1 MNSIEINAKAVEL
14 RTRFGEDEN
23 SYVDVFS
30 LANQI
35 PDLTLML
42 YPMGEHISGVCIKSE
57 GANVIA
63 INSLMSYGRQRYSLA
78 HELYHLFYDN
88 SDGVTISSKSFGADS
103 ENEKDADA
111 FASFLLAPYNAL
123 RALVQ
128 KKASKP
134 LTMRDVVLFEQ
145 TFGMSHQAMLRRLL
159 ADGFIDAGAAER
171 MSGSVIHYAKQF
183 GYDDRLYLPTPEEK
197 QKTTYGNYILQA
209 EELKARGIISTGKY
223 EELLLDA
230 FRYDIVYGEEESEGI
245 IDD

>member
-78 HELYHLFYDN
+78 HELYHLFYDRC
-88 SDGVTISSKSFGADS
+88 
-103 ENEKDADA
+103 
-111 FASFLLAPYNAL
+111 FLLL
-123 RALVQ
+123 
-128 KKASKP
+128 S
-134 LTMRDVVLFEQ
+134 
-145 TFGMSHQAMLRRLL
+145 
-159 ADGFIDAGAAER
+159 
-171 MSGSVIHYAKQF
+171 
-183 GYDDRLYLPTPEEK
+183 
-197 QKTTYGNYILQA
+197 
-209 EELKARGIISTGKY
+209 
-223 EELLLDA
+223 
-230 FRYDIVYGEEESEGI
+230 
-245 IDD
+245 